1 MTNRNTVPA
10 AQITDAMIEKVI
22 LDYLNR
28 PLAGRL
34 GNGGLRSV
42 VADHFTNYSIQTRR
56 VARIAGEMAA
66 RGVIKVEHELITSC
80 IFGLSRVLYSAV

>member
-34 GNGGLRSV
+34 GNGGLRNV
-42 VADHFTNYSIQTRR
+42 VADHFTNYGIQTRR
-56 VARIAGEMAA
+56 VARIAGEMVD
-66 RGVIKVEHELITSC
+66 RGVLKVEHELITST
-80 IFGLSRVLYSAV
+80 IFGLMRVLYSAV